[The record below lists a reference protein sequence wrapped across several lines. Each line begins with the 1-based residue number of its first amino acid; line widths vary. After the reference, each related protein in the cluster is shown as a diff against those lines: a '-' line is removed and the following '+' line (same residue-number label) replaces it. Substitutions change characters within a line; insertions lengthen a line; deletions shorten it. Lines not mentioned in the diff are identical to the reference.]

1 MRGNQTDMRDSLEE
15 ASKKLNRDVP
25 PDRPNDI
32 WYGKQNANREDPF
45 GAVDHGKDISWLGK
59 DVPQGQEP
67 TWQQQ
72 ISRSEPPKPYWDKN
86 ERPAGNAAGDNQAQP
101 VNGLSGGF
109 QQPGN
114 GMNSGGY
121 PHGENGGYNQPPG
134 GGYGQPGQG
143 FGPAGFGRS
152 VVPPGLTRMQFLDL
166 PNEIKIKKNIRG
178 SAILSFVCAAI
189 TFIFLLITQSY
200 WSLLDVAILVA
211 CGVFILK
218 RASKIASIVLLVY
231 GTLIFF
237 YTLLTMNTPGGWLI
251 VLSGV
256 YAVIYTWKLDKEYKE
271 YKNATFGMNATTGGR
286 NNMNGNDNFY
296 SYDSKKTEEENS
308 AETVNGNELNESET
322 AEALADGNAPMNA
335 APEQNGVYGGYET
348 NGNAYGQNGYN
359 QGGYG
364 QNGYGQNGYG
374 QNGYGQNDYGQGGY
388 GQNGYGQ
395 GGYGQN
401 GYGQNGYGQNGVGQ
415 GGNGQNGY
423 GQNGVGQGGYG
434 QNGYGQ
440 NTGDN
445 PYATGGA
452 YGQNAY
458 NGQVPGRGGFAP
470 DNGYQPG
477 PGGFTPNGNNYQPGP
492 GGFNPNGGQKPKKNL
507 GLIIVLSLLGVA
519 LIATLLMVFLP
530 SCSDSERS
538 SQTTSSSSSEVK
550 KQRGKIVTKSPE
562 KKGGKSS
569 KKKSDISGKY
579 SNGNKDLGTY
589 ESHMDE
595 IVGAWECKTEN
606 GGKIVFF
613 TNEDG
618 SYCGFIDIYYPDGD
632 SKKYS
637 AEWAIGETVKDDDLY
652 TINDGEGNDYQV
664 VAVGADSLDDDIAL
678 AVVDFDK
685 DPSLADENAVQLE
698 KRELDDSFRKLLQT
712 MDKVAGH

>member
-1 MRGNQTDMRDSLEE
+1 
-15 ASKKLNRDVP
+15 
-25 PDRPNDI
+25 
-32 WYGKQNANREDPF
+32 
-45 GAVDHGKDISWLGK
+45 
-59 DVPQGQEP
+59 
-67 TWQQQ
+67 
-72 ISRSEPPKPYWDKN
+72 
-86 ERPAGNAAGDNQAQP
+86 
-101 VNGLSGGF
+101 
-109 QQPGN
+109 
-114 GMNSGGY
+114 
-121 PHGENGGYNQPPG
+121 
-134 GGYGQPGQG
+134 
-143 FGPAGFGRS
+143 
-152 VVPPGLTRMQFLDL
+152 
-166 PNEIKIKKNIRG
+166 
-178 SAILSFVCAAI
+178 
-189 TFIFLLITQSY
+189 
-200 WSLLDVAILVA
+200 
-211 CGVFILK
+211 
-218 RASKIASIVLLVY
+218 
-231 GTLIFF
+231 
-237 YTLLTMNTPGGWLI
+237 
-251 VLSGV
+251 
-256 YAVIYTWKLDKEYKE
+256 
-271 YKNATFGMNATTGGR
+271 MNATMGGR
-286 NNMNGNDNFY
+286 NIMNGNDNFY
-296 SYDSKKTEEENS
+296 SYDSKNTEEENS

-322 AEALADGNAPMNA
+322 AEALADGNAQVNA

-348 NGNAYGQNGYN
+348 NGNAFGQNGVG

-364 QNGYGQNGYG
+364 QGGNGQNS
-374 QNGYGQNDYGQGGY
+374 YGQNDYGQGGY
-388 GQNGYGQ
+388 
-395 GGYGQN
+395 
-401 GYGQNGYGQNGVGQ
+401 
-415 GGNGQNGY
+415 GQNGY

-434 QNGYGQ
+434 QNGYGQNGVGQGGYGQNGYGQNGVGQGGYGQNGYGQNGVGQGSYGQSGNYGQNAYGQNSYGQNTFGTENSNGNSDANTGDNPYATGGSYGQNTGDNPYATGGSYGQ

-477 PGGFTPNGNNYQPGP
+477 PGGFAPNGNNYQPGP

-550 KQRGKIVTKSPE
+550 KKRGKIVTKSPE
-562 KKGGKSS
+562 KKGGKAS
-569 KKKSDISGKY
+569 K
-579 SNGNKDLGTY
+579 GNNDLGTY

-595 IVGAWECKTEN
+595 IVAAWECKTDN

-632 SKKYS
+632 GKKYS

-652 TINDGEGNDYQV
+652 TINDGEGKDYQV

-685 DPSLADENAVQLE
+685 DPSLADENAVELH

>member
-1 MRGNQTDMRDSLEE
+1 MRDSLED

-32 WYGKQNANREDPF
+32 WYGKQNVNREDPF
-45 GAVDHGKDISWLGK
+45 GAVDHGRDISWLGK

-72 ISRSEPPKPYWDKN
+72 ISRNEPPKPYWDKN
-86 ERPAGNAAGDNQAQP
+86 ERPAGNAAGDNQP
-101 VNGLSGGF
+101 LSGGF
-109 QQPGN
+109 
-114 GMNSGGY
+114 
-121 PHGENGGYNQPPG
+121 
-134 GGYGQPGQG
+134 GQPGQG
-143 FGPAGFGRS
+143 FGPAGFGRA

-166 PNEIKIKKNIRG
+166 PDEIKIKKNIRG
-178 SAILSFVCAAI
+178 SAIISFVCAAI
-189 TFIFLLITQSY
+189 IFIFLLITQSY
-200 WSLLDVAILVA
+200 WSLLDVAVLVA
-211 CGVFILK
+211 CGIFILK
-218 RASKIASIVLLVY
+218 RASKIASIVLLAY
-231 GTLIFF
+231 GAINFF
-237 YTLLTMNTPGGWLI
+237 YTFLTMNTPGGWLI

-271 YKNATFGMNATTGGR
+271 YKNATFGMNATMGGR
-286 NNMNGNDNFY
+286 NIMNGNDNFY
-296 SYDSKKTEEENS
+296 SYDSKNTEEENS

-322 AEALADGNAPMNA
+322 AEALADGNAQVNA

-348 NGNAYGQNGYN
+348 NGNAFGQNGYN

-364 QNGYGQNGYG
+364 QGGNGQNS
-374 QNGYGQNDYGQGGY
+374 YGQNDYGQGGY
-388 GQNGYGQ
+388 
-395 GGYGQN
+395 
-401 GYGQNGYGQNGVGQ
+401 
-415 GGNGQNGY
+415 GQNGY

-434 QNGYGQ
+434 QNGYGQNGVGQGGYGQNGYGQNGVGQGSYGQSGNYGQNAYGQNSYGQNTFGTESSNGNSDANTGDNPYATGGSYGQNTGDNPYATGGSYGQ

-477 PGGFTPNGNNYQPGP
+477 PGGFAPNGNNYQPGP

-550 KQRGKIVTKSPE
+550 KKRGKIVTKSPE
-562 KKGGKSS
+562 KKGGKAS
-569 KKKSDISGKY
+569 K
-579 SNGNKDLGTY
+579 GNNDLGTY

-595 IVGAWECKTEN
+595 IVAAWECKTDN

-618 SYCGFIDIYYPDGD
+618 GYCGFIDIYYPDGD
-632 SKKYS
+632 GKKYS

-652 TINDGEGNDYQV
+652 TINDGEGKDYQV

-685 DPSLADENAVQLE
+685 DPSLADENAVELQ

>member
-1 MRGNQTDMRDSLEE
+1 MRDSLEE

-32 WYGKQNANREDPF
+32 WYGKQNVNREDPF
-45 GAVDHGKDISWLGK
+45 GAVDHGRDISWLGK

-72 ISRSEPPKPYWDKN
+72 ISRNEPPKPYWDKN
-86 ERPAGNAAGDNQAQP
+86 VRPAGNAAGDNQAQP
-101 VNGLSGGF
+101 VNGMSGGF
-109 QQPGN
+109 
-114 GMNSGGY
+114 
-121 PHGENGGYNQPPG
+121 
-134 GGYGQPGQG
+134 GQPGQG
-143 FGPAGFGRS
+143 FGPAGFGRA

-166 PNEIKIKKNIRG
+166 PDEIKIKKNIRG
-178 SAILSFVCAAI
+178 SAIISFVCAAI

-211 CGVFILK
+211 CGGFILK

-231 GTLIFF
+231 GALNFF

-271 YKNATFGMNATTGGR
+271 YKNATFGMNATMGGR
-286 NNMNGNDNFY
+286 NIMNGNDNFY
-296 SYDSKKTEEENS
+296 SYDSKNTEEENS

-322 AEALADGNAPMNA
+322 AEALADGNAQVNA

-348 NGNAYGQNGYN
+348 SGNAFGQNGYN
-359 QGGYG
+359 
-364 QNGYGQNGYG
+364 
-374 QNGYGQNDYGQGGY
+374 QGGY

-401 GYGQNGYGQNGVGQ
+401 GYGQNGVGQ
-415 GGNGQNGY
+415 GGYGQNGY

-550 KQRGKIVTKSPE
+550 KKRGKIVTKSPE
-562 KKGGKSS
+562 KKGGKAS
-569 KKKSDISGKY
+569 K
-579 SNGNKDLGTY
+579 GNNDLGTY

-595 IVGAWECKTEN
+595 IVAAWECKTDN

-632 SKKYS
+632 GKKYS

-652 TINDGEGNDYQV
+652 TINDGEGKDYQV

-698 KRELDDSFRKLLQT
+698 KRELDGSFRKLLQT